1 MVFHQLSFFY
11 NNQQINDEEIIQIFQ
26 VYKMNIE
33 HKLVIDNDKQQ
44 VKFHLVN
51 QVAKQVILLR
61 KSFIDDNKLSISLR
75 IVTFHIFVLK
85 NFYSHN

>member
-1 MVFHQLSFFY
+1 
-11 NNQQINDEEIIQIFQ
+11 
-26 VYKMNIE
+26 MNIE

-75 IVTFHIFVLK
+75 MVTFHIFVLK
-85 NFYSHN
+85 NFYSHNGLQ